1 LGSSIKWQDLL
12 SAVQDKQKECIEQQW
27 SIPGGTGNT
36 IKIRDIF
43 TKITK
48 WIEKFIEV
56 GDAAVQYDPGHAAL
70 PWAAVR
76 FILKVGHNFRYLL
89 LMVLKLTA

>member
-1 LGSSIKWQDLL
+1 LQDLL
-12 SAVQDKQKECIEQQW
+12 STVQEKQKECIEKQW

-56 GDAAVQYDPGHAAL
+56 GDVAVQHDPGHAAL

-89 LMVLKLTA
+89 PMALKLTA

>member
-1 LGSSIKWQDLL
+1 LQDLL
-12 SAVQDKQKECIEQQW
+12 SAVQEKQKECIEKQW
-27 SIPGGTGNT
+27 SIPGGSGNT
-36 IKIRDIF
+36 IKVRDIF

-56 GDAAVQYDPGHAAL
+56 GDVAVQCDPGHAAL

-76 FILKVGHNFRYLL
+76 AILKVGHNFRYFLRTA
-89 LMVLKLTA
+89 LKQTA

>member
-1 LGSSIKWQDLL
+1 MQDLL
-12 SAVQDKQKECIEQQW
+12 SAVRDKQNECTEKQW
-27 SIPGGTGNT
+27 AIPGGPNNT

-43 TKITK
+43 AKITK

-56 GDAAVQYDPGHAAL
+56 GDVAAQYDPGHAAL

-76 FILKVGHNFRYLL
+76 FILKVGYD
-89 LMVLKLTA
+89 